1 MMFMPKEP
9 ETIVKITHQNSDG
22 ADFNNSQPLAM
33 NGIAGGIKCAT
44 NTAVNTIVRYSSFQD
59 FSADFTC
66 WT

>member
-1 MMFMPKEP
+1 MFMPKEP
-9 ETIVKITHQNSDG
+9 DTIVKITHQNSDG

-59 FSADFTC
+59 FSADLTC
-66 WT
+66 